1 MKRKWHGFVYF
12 VAALALAFAAAS
24 CGGGDDDEAA
34 GTEEGG
40 ATGGTL
46 VFGTAADP
54 VVLDGALV
62 SDGESLRVIDQV
74 FEGLVTLKPG
84 TTEVIPALATDWESS
99 ADGLE
104 WTFNLREGVTFHDG
118 EAFNADAVCF
128 NFERWYNFP
137 ASFQNANAS
146 YYWQFGFGGGF
157 ANPIEGAAGPEDSI
171 YKGCEAIDEST
182 VKLILTRPSAAFLPA
197 LSLPSLAFHSPKA
210 LQEFGADEGEV
221 DEEGVFRPTG
231 TYGTEHPTG
240 TGPFKFQEWVRGD
253 HLTIVRNDDYWGDKP
268 KLDSVIFKA
277 IPDNAARLQ
286 ALQSGEIQ
294 GYDLVEPQDFS
305 TIEGDSSLQLIR
317 RPAFNVG
324 YVGINQA
331 IAPMDKPEVRQAV
344 AYGLD
349 RERVVSDFYPEGA
362 EVAKEFMPP
371 QLFGYADDVTEYSF
385 DPEKAKSLLQEAGL
399 TLPVEVEFWFP
410 TDVSRPYMP
419 DPKRNFEAFRASLE
433 ESGFKVTPKSAPWS
447 PDYLGVVDA
456 GKAQLY
462 LLGWTGDYGDPD
474 NFVGTF
480 FQTPQPAWGTDKFP
494 DQQIFEMLNQA
505 EAEADLD
512 TRTADYEEANRAIME
527 WLPGVPYVHTEPA
540 LAFNANVKG
549 YVPSPISLEP
559 FALVTLEG

>member
-1 MKRKWHGFVYF
+1 MFYIPSLSSRTVVYK
-12 VAALALAFAAAS
+12 
-24 CGGGDDDEAA
+24 GM
-34 GTEEGG
+34 
-40 ATGGTL
+40 
-46 VFGTAADP
+46 
-54 VVLDGALV
+54 
-62 SDGESLRVIDQV
+62 
-74 FEGLVTLKPG
+74 LKPDQLPVFYPDIVDPG
-84 TTEVIPALATDWESS
+84 DIDSLKS
-99 ADGLE
+99 AGFQILE
-104 WTFNLREGVTFHDG
+104 
-118 EAFNADAVCF
+118 
-128 NFERWYNFP
+128 
-137 ASFQNANAS
+137 
-146 YYWQFGFGGGF
+146 
-157 ANPIEGAAGPEDSI
+157 
-171 YKGCEAIDEST
+171 
-182 VKLILTRPSAAFLPA
+182 
-197 LSLPSLAFHSPKA
+197 
-210 LQEFGADEGEV
+210 
-221 DEEGVFRPTG
+221 
-231 TYGTEHPTG
+231 
-240 TGPFKFQEWVRGD
+240 
-253 HLTIVRNDDYWGDKP
+253 
-268 KLDSVIFKA
+268 
-277 IPDNAARLQ
+277 
-286 ALQSGEIQ
+286 
-294 GYDLVEPQDFS
+294 
-305 TIEGDSSLQLIR
+305 

-331 IAPMDKPEVRQAV
+331 LAPMDKPEVRQAV

-371 QLFGYADDVTEYSF
+371 QLFGYADDVTEYPF

-399 TLPVEVEFWFP
+399 TLPVKVEFWFP

-447 PDYLGVVDA
+447 PDYLGAVDA
-456 GKAQLY
+456 GKTQLY

-494 DQQIFEMLNQA
+494 NQQIFEMLNQA

-559 FALVTLEG
+559 FALVSLEG